1 MFEVRCFSHGAAS
14 PDAGIAGG
22 RLLFPE
28 EGSFHSSCRFPAEC
42 SARKIRSVPG

>member
-1 MFEVRCFSHGAAS
+1 MFEVRYFPHGAAS

-22 RLLFPE
+22 SLLFPE
-28 EGSFHSSCRFPAEC
+28 EGSFRFSGRFPAEC